1 VVHLRQVEYERH
13 RTEREDQI
21 QQMLQA
27 RRQEREAMRKKIFF
41 VRNEEEKQRKLHE
54 EEEARKREGI
64 FIYEIT
70 HIMMLEPSRLSQNNL
85 NFSLH

>member
-1 VVHLRQVEYERH
+1 MVHLRQVEYDRH
-13 RTEREDQI
+13 RAEREDQI

-27 RRQEREAMRKKIFF
+27 RRHEREALRKKIFF

-64 FIYEIT
+64 FSYEIT
-70 HIMMLEPSRLSQNNL
+70 YIMMLEPPKLSEKNL
-85 NFSLH
+85 IFSPH

>member
-1 VVHLRQVEYERH
+1 MHLRQAEYDRH
-13 RTEREDQI
+13 RAEREDQI

-27 RRQEREAMRKKIFF
+27 RSQEREAMRKKIFY

-64 FIYEIT
+64 FCYKIT
-70 HIMMLEPSRLSQNNL
+70 YIMML
-85 NFSLH
+85 